1 MRSRSAGVVRW
12 FFTSAKPT
20 RAGMPSAR
28 AQAASSAALPTQKPS
43 PEAMQCEPRNVASF
57 EKSRNG
63 L

>member
-28 AQAASSAALPTQKPS
+28 AQAASSAALPMQKPS
-43 PEAMQCEPRNVASF
+43 PAVMHFDAWYVSSF